1 MQIPLNIRTM
11 RASRIFHQDFA
22 ANHTVLDWLH
32 GPACSKRR
40 WPGEI
45 SGLARIFH
53 QDADYGGGLGET
65 DRARPAQPID
75 HSIGKTGM
83 PDMAGQNP
91 PETAE
96 PKADLYANQTALDWL
111 HRRTCAQ
118 TGVA

>member
-1 MQIPLNIRTM
+1 ASISRWAIQRQGMQIPLNIRTM

-40 WPGEI
+40 WPGGI

-83 PDMAGQNP
+83 PDMASQNP
-91 PETAE
+91 PESA
-96 PKADLYANQTALDWL
+96 
-111 HRRTCAQ
+111 
-118 TGVA
+118 